1 VILFQPCLVL
11 QKRHLPD
18 QPLEYLLKLRCELKS
33 GVKYRERW
41 IAVDKLLN
49 ECDIGAALIKQF
61 EASKVGLLAV
71 DTNLSKLRSLPSPV
85 SEENHVQSGTVAD
98 VKQEKKDVEPAGKA
112 LKRKSFDLERRHTL
126 CNCFG
131 GAASKSSNSNYV
143 VNGNSSTPYLS
154 RETVHKP
161 LSFYGASPQSVSP
174 HRHFAKRLLLSDKV
188 PRRDWSK
195 NSTKVLKLPSL
206 VHSKPVEPKSA
217 AVICKVEDSD
227 SDADIRYS
235 LATGHSDTSSDQ
247 SDTELH
253 KELTGSSE
261 RKRKKL
267 VLVNGVKKNR
277 NNSAESKR
285 KMKDG
290 EDTEVVFKP
299 ANLSAAPNNCKAGI
313 GDSD

>member
-1 VILFQPCLVL
+1 VFQPCLVL

-49 ECDIGAALIKQF
+49 ECDIGAALVKQF
-61 EASKVGLLAV
+61 EASKVGQLAV

-85 SEENHVQSGTVAD
+85 SEENHLQSRTAAD
-98 VKQEKKDVEPAGKA
+98 VKQEKKDAEPAGKA

-126 CNCFG
+126 CNCFD
-131 GAASKSSNSNYV
+131 GAASKSLKSNYV
-143 VNGNSSTPYLS
+143 VNGSSSVPCVN

-161 LSFYGASPQSVSP
+161 LSFYGASPLPVSP

-206 VHSKPVEPKSA
+206 VHSKPMVPKSA
-217 AVICKVEDSD
+217 AVVCKVEDSD

-253 KELTGSSE
+253 KKLTGSSE
-261 RKRKKL
+261 KKRNKL
-267 VLVNGVKKNR
+267 VLVNGVKKNKH
-277 NNSAESKR
+277 NSVESKR
-285 KMKDG
+285 KTKDD
-290 EDTEVVFKP
+290 EDTEVIFKP
-299 ANLSAAPNNCKAGI
+299 ANLSSAQNNCKAGI
-313 GDSD
+313 VTE